1 MSCFIT
7 FEGPEGSG
15 KTTVIEHIKN
25 VLSETHDIVKTR
37 EPGGIPISE
46 KIREVLLDKEHSMDG
61 RTEALLFAA
70 SRRQHLVERVIP
82 ALDAGKIVLCD
93 RFIDSS
99 LAYQGIARGIGFDN
113 IMTINKFAIDTYM
126 PDLTIY
132 LKLDPAEGL
141 QRIKDNQREN
151 NRLDEETIDFHKKVV
166 LGYNKLSELYPNRIK
181 VVDAAQPIDKVVSD
195 AANIIN
201 NYIQSRGEE

>member
-99 LAYQGIARGIGFDN
+99 LAYQGIARGIGFDD
-113 IMTINKFAIDTYM
+113 IMAINKFAIDTYM

-141 QRIKDNQREN
+141 RRIKDNQREN

>member
-1 MSCFIT
+1 MNNSIVQT
-7 FEGPEGSG
+7 QLL
-15 KTTVIEHIKN
+15 KIIENNK
-25 VLSETHDIVKTR
+25 LSH
-37 EPGGIPISE
+37 
-46 KIREVLLDKEHSMDG
+46 
-61 RTEALLFAA
+61 
-70 SRRQHLVERVIP
+70 
-82 ALDAGKIVLCD
+82 
-93 RFIDSS
+93 
-99 LAYQGIARGIGFDN
+99 
-113 IMTINKFAIDTYM
+113 TYM